1 MEFRFFIGID
11 VSKDTLD
18 IGFLDAES
26 SETVNHQQVNNN
38 DTGITAML
46 SWLQKYMDFQ
56 LKSPYSAWNIPVC
69 TIIRYY
75 NFSPNKKQAY
85 G

>member
-26 SETVNHQQVNNN
+26 SETVNHQQVTNN
-38 DTGITAML
+38 DSGITAML
-46 SWLQKYMDFQ
+46 NWLQQ
-56 LKSPYSAWNIPVC
+56 
-69 TIIRYY
+69 Y
-75 NFSPNKKQAY
+75 NEFSLEGSLFPNFFSKNFLLSNFFL
-85 G
+85 